1 MNINVSYWL
10 SWFPML
16 LFWLGLVL
24 LPMGLL
30 LRRLGRHPAWCLIA
44 LVPGLN
50 LLSLWLL
57 FALSQPEAAAPA
69 EARSRA

>member
-1 MNINVSYWL
+1 MNINVSYLLTWI
-10 SWFPML
+10 PAL
-16 LFWLGLVL
+16 LFWVGLVL

-30 LRRLGRHPAWCLIA
+30 LRRQGRHPAWCLIA

-57 FALSQPEAAAPA
+57 FALSPPA
-69 EARSRA
+69 SASPAQG